1 MRYYGKNYKEQK
13 NNQMKKICA
22 AIIFVVF
29 LSGLHINGQLPRRG
43 NQQFIINQQVRNLYR
58 KPSKKEAELLA
69 PRIEDQQKYAEF
81 LQKPD
86 TGLIKLMPDLGC
98 GENPKVL
105 VATDVCQEYTMP
117 GGGSAY
123 SFRKE
128 NYRIWRLADILHK
141 DGIIHAI
148 GARSQGILVTLGDVP
163 LEGISLDTEGLKFL
177 TDFEPKTEF
186 EEAKEQNRKLLEGIT
201 YDGFYYR
208 KALRA
213 VENTTYVL
221 RSVAYRGKFYRAIQ
235 DVVYNELDYDKRR
248 DIIVAFRI
256 VRQDKTD
263 GSITLLWRT
272 LANEKSPK
280 LEVEKELINED
291 F

>member
-1 MRYYGKNYKEQK
+1 MS
-13 NNQMKKICA
+13 
-22 AIIFVVF
+22 V
-29 LSGLHINGQLPRRG
+29 LSVNGQYSRTG
-43 NQQFIINQQVRNLYR
+43 NKQFIITQQVRNLYR
-58 KPSKKEAELLA
+58 KPNKKERKLLA
-69 PRIEDQQKYAEF
+69 PRIEDQQKYAGF
-81 LQKPD
+81 LRQPD

-98 GENPKVL
+98 GENPDVL
-105 VATDVCQEYTMP
+105 VATDICQQYTMP

-128 NYRIWRLADILHK
+128 NYRLWRLADILHK
-141 DGIIHAI
+141 DGIIHAV

-163 LEGISLDTEGLKFL
+163 LESISLGTEGLKFL

-186 EEAKEQNRKLLEGIT
+186 EEAKKQNHKMLKGIT

-221 RSVAYRGKFYRAIQ
+221 RSVAYRGRFYRSILG
-235 DVVYNELDYDKRR
+235 VVYNELDYDKRR
-248 DIIVAFRI
+248 DVIVAFRI

-280 LEVEKELINED
+280 LKVERELVNED